1 MSRFNPL
8 SCLSFRLFGMVLLVA
23 LLATGCTG
31 ASTSQQLTRL
41 EVAELIRDRYESEM
55 HSLPLSKQRHY
66 AQRLYRITGDPDY
79 LFYNRLYAGNLV
91 KSVRQD
97 IDGLIADEYYAQF
110 RNEQMLET
118 MPRRTERQ
126 VQRAQLLSE
135 FEGVAFARSL
145 LFKLIQLEYYGVLDW
160 ALGEESEHVYQ
171 VLSEADF
178 LGLVT
183 HPDAIQH
190 YAAQAAN
197 IAWFL
202 HQLGI
207 ADYRDDFLSAF
218 QGIYPAERDEMLSLS
233 EYRNKIY
240 GLTHVVIADSRYYQ
254 QLADEVALGWIAEY
268 FIKNTEQLLRDA
280 TEDILAEVGISLML
294 LSNPEPEVVARIQKA
309 LMQSFDA
316 NHRMIPSP
324 EGVFHLERG
333 EHRNVLAI
341 MLLAWPD
348 VLVPGPKFLPEQI
361 SLPEQWILIEE
372 E

>member
-1 MSRFNPL
+1 MRRL
-8 SCLSFRLFGMVLLVA
+8 SPWSCVSFRLFGVVMLIL

-31 ASTSQQLTRL
+31 ASTSQSLTRL

-66 AQRLYRITGDPDY
+66 AQRLYRITGDPEY

-97 IDGLIADEYYAQF
+97 IDELLADEYYVQS
-110 RNEQMLET
+110 RNQTMLES

-126 VQRAQLLSE
+126 IQRAQLLSE
-135 FEGVAFARSL
+135 FEGMAFARSL
-145 LFKLIQLEYYGVLDW
+145 LFRMIQLEYYGLLDW
-160 ALGEESEHVYQ
+160 ALGDESERVYQ
-171 VLSEADF
+171 VLTEADF

-183 HPDAIQH
+183 HPNAIQH

-207 ADYRDDFLSAF
+207 ADYRDEFLSAF
-218 QGIYPAERDEMLSLS
+218 EHIYPSERDAVLSLNQ
-233 EYRNKIY
+233 YRNKIY

-254 QLADEVALGWIAEY
+254 QPADEAALGWIADY
-268 FIKNTEQLLRDA
+268 FIANREQLLRDT

-294 LSNPEPEVVARIQKA
+294 LGNPEPEAVTQIQQA
-309 LMQSFDA
+309 LIQSFDVE
-316 NHRMIPSP
+316 HRMIPSP

-348 VLVPGPKFLPEQI
+348 VLVSGPRFLPEQI